1 MKTVAAILECKKE
14 DILLNGV
21 RHSTSFLLSLPV
33 KNAYLWKLSAM
44 NEQDW
49 LKLHRLNIDYLI
61 IDDEEI
67 SLKKQEGKYNLYHLD
82 Y

>member
-21 RHSTSFLLSLPV
+21 RHSTSFLLSLSV

-61 IDDEEI
+61 IDEEKI
-67 SLKKQEGKYNLYHLD
+67 SLKKPEGKYNLYHLD